1 MLQNIFLWIMEH
13 IFKIKTQT
21 TANEINKNRNYELEY
36 ERIDQIN
43 FTAIFSNKIANY
55 TANDSNID
63 VTGTNERAKYF
74 NDIAQSIKRKLKKI
88 SSTIL
93 GVGGI
98 AIIPYVK
105 KGKIYYNIIPQS
117 RVTIDE
123 KTGDLITGMTIL
135 AESKVV
141 SDYTSQ
147 KIYYRWANY
156 QIKNGNLI
164 IQQKFTDENGS
175 ELKDTPEF
183 WAGIQTI
190 LSISNVDRVPL
201 AFIISPVNNR
211 QINDNYGVPITYGCD
226 ETITEIRECLK
237 QIVREFKAKETFIG
251 VDYSMFKKDKNGNW
265 GLPDDGLY
273 KKFNSD
279 KDDFWEIFSPDIR
292 QSSYYERLKELYSR
306 LEKEIGTS
314 AGILTEIETKD
325 ATATAI
331 KKSLFDTLAIVDDL
345 RDNLEQG
352 FDDFFK
358 ACDVL
363 ANAYNVVP
371 SGTFELSFDWD
382 LSLLEEPSETYNQ
395 YVQGVSQGVV
405 KKEELRQFIFSDETL
420 EESKKAIE
428 EIEEETPSVDKLLD
442 DEEDNADNDEDKQNN
457 KDDKKNKENEEKE

>member
-21 TANEINKNRNYELEY
+21 TPDVVSQNNDYQREY

-43 FTAIFSNKIANY
+43 FTSIFANKISNY
-55 TANDSNID
+55 VANDSNID
-63 VTGTNERAKYF
+63 VTGTSERAKYF
-74 NDIAQSIKRKLKKI
+74 NEIAQSMKRKLKKI

-98 AIIPYVK
+98 AIVPYVK
-105 KGKIYYNIIPQS
+105 KGKIYYNIVPQN
-117 RVTIDE
+117 RILIDE
-123 KTGDLITGMTIL
+123 KTGDLITGATIL

-141 SDYTSQ
+141 SDLVSQ
-147 KIYYRWANY
+147 KIYYRWTNY
-156 QIKNGNLI
+156 QIRNNNLI
-164 IQQKFTDENGS
+164 IQQKFTDENGN

-183 WAGIQTI
+183 WAGVQTI
-190 LSISNVDRVPL
+190 LSISNVDRVP
-201 AFIISPVNNR
+201 FGFVISPVNNR
-211 QINDNYGVPITYGCD
+211 KPSDDYGVPITYGCD
-226 ETITEIRECLK
+226 ETIAEIRECLK

-251 VDYSMFKKDKNGNW
+251 IDYSMFKKDKNGHW
-265 GLPDDGLY
+265 ELPEDGLY

-279 KDDFWEIFSPDIR
+279 KDDFWEVFSPEIR
-292 QSSYYERLKELYSR
+292 QSSYYERLRELYSR

-314 AGILTEIETKD
+314 AGILTEIETAN

-331 KKSLFDTLAIVDDL
+331 KRALYDTLTIVDDL

-371 SGTFELSFDWD
+371 SGAFELSFDWD

-420 EESKKAIE
+420 GESKKAIE
-428 EIEEETPSVDKLLD
+428 EIEEETPSVDKLL
-442 DEEDNADNDEDKQNN
+442 EEDNDKDKQ
-457 KDDKKNKENEEKE
+457 DDKKNKENEEKE